1 MSSYGNRDRASSQAS
16 SMKADA
22 SSGSI
27 GLRDVRD
34 RCGVERLVAERAGGR
49 QWRMLLGEYRVGA
62 W

>member
-1 MSSYGNRDRASSQAS
+1 
-16 SMKADA
+16 MKADA